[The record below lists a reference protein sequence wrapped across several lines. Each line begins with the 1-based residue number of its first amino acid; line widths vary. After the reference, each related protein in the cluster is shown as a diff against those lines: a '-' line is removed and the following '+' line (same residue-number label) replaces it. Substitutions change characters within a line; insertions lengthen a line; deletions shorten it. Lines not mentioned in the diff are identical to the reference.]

1 MRRFLQYG
9 GLLILFCLL
18 QTLIFERIQLGP
30 FFYPCIYLLF
40 ILLFPFG
47 YNTFWLLLW
56 SFVMGLSV
64 DLFSAGAIGLHA
76 SAATCLGFFRS
87 SILKM
92 AATKG
97 DVGQFAVPGPRTL
110 GMTWYLVFVVICL
123 LLHHAVLFG
132 LENFHFRY
140 LHLTLAR
147 VVCSAL
153 LNTALIVLV
162 QISLFNRRRG
172 TDK

>member
-30 FFYPCIYLLF
+30 FFYPCVYILF
-40 ILLFPFG
+40 IFLFPFG

-56 SFVMGLSV
+56 SFFIGLSI
-64 DLFSAGAIGLHA
+64 DFFSAGAIGLHA
-76 SAATCLGFFRS
+76 SATTCLGFLRS
-87 SILKM
+87 NILKM
-92 AATKG
+92 VATKG
-97 DVGQFAVPGPRTL
+97 DVGQFAIPGPHTL
-110 GMTWYLVFVVICL
+110 GTPWYLVLVFTSL

-147 VVCSAL
+147 IICSAL
-153 LNTALIVLV
+153 LNTTLIVLI
-162 QISLFNRRRG
+162 QISFFNRRRG
-172 TDK
+172 TDN